1 MCHYARSKYAG
12 ELYVEKNSNKY
23 LICRAGWM
31 MGGGPKKDK
40 KFVNKILKQVKEGK
54 KELFVVNDKMGTPTY
69 TFDFAENVK
78 LVLESRLWGLYNMV
92 CEGMTGRFEV
102 TQELLKVME
111 LDKKIK
117 LTEVDSSFFEK
128 EYFATRPD
136 SERLINR
143 KLNLRKMNIMRDW
156 KVCLKEYLEDYY
168 QDFL

>member
-1 MCHYARSKYAG
+1 
-12 ELYVEKNSNKY
+12 
-23 LICRAGWM
+23 
-31 MGGGPKKDK
+31 
-40 KFVNKILKQVKEGK
+40 
-54 KELFVVNDKMGTPTY
+54 
-69 TFDFAENVK
+69 
-78 LVLESRLWGLYNMV
+78 MV

-168 QDFL
+168 QDFF

>member
-1 MCHYARSKYAG
+1 
-12 ELYVEKNSNKY
+12 
-23 LICRAGWM
+23 
-31 MGGGPKKDK
+31 
-40 KFVNKILKQVKEGK
+40 
-54 KELFVVNDKMGTPTY
+54 
-69 TFDFAENVK
+69 
-78 LVLESRLWGLYNMV
+78 
-92 CEGMTGRFEV
+92 MTL
-102 TQELLKVME
+102 ELLKVME

-168 QDFL
+168 QDFF

>member
-1 MCHYARSKYAG
+1 
-12 ELYVEKNSNKY
+12 
-23 LICRAGWM
+23 
-31 MGGGPKKDK
+31 
-40 KFVNKILKQVKEGK
+40 
-54 KELFVVNDKMGTPTY
+54 
-69 TFDFAENVK
+69 
-78 LVLESRLWGLYNMV
+78 
-92 CEGMTGRFEV
+92 MTGRFEV
-102 TQELLKVME
+102 TQELLKVMD

-168 QDFL
+168 QDFF